1 MSEAF
6 LTGPTHI
13 NLSLEG
19 DGSQSVQYRFVV
31 YNLYAVL
38 YNLLFQS
45 GTTNVFTSSTSFF
58 LTAFLSSVKVL
69 IPPF

>member
-1 MSEAF
+1 MAEAF

-19 DGSQSVQYRFVV
+19 DGSQSVQYRFVF

-45 GTTNVFTSSTSFF
+45 GTTNVFTSALHNFF
-58 LTAFLSSVKVL
+58 QRLFYLLLKS
-69 IPPF
+69 